1 MSQGAQTFMT
11 TDPALLLMHGTVV
24 INWLARRLAEQIL
37 WVGEARR
44 CSGRNGNKKQTIVD
58 MELDGDKRASVCSD
72 DVREISGNWKTGNWR
87 CWHAE
92 ECASDRVRRSIN

>member
-11 TDPALLLMHGTVV
+11 TDPALLLMHGAVV

-44 CSGRNGNKKQTIVD
+44 CSGKK
-58 MELDGDKRASVCSD
+58 
-72 DVREISGNWKTGNWR
+72 WKQEAND
-87 CWHAE
+87 C
-92 ECASDRVRRSIN
+92 